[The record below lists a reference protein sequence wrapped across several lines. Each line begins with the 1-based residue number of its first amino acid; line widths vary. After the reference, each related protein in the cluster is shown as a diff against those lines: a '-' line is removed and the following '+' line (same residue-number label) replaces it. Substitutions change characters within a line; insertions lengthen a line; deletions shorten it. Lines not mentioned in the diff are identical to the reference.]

1 MEQRKHPR
9 IRVDGMT
16 IDVSDG
22 IRCCAATVADISQG
36 GLCLSEMGRK
46 FGKKFDRL
54 TVVAVSGE
62 QHFKFRVKP
71 RWEMVG
77 PWHKT
82 VGVEIDQAP
91 WQWTSFVLALEG
103 QRPF

>member
-9 IRVDGMT
+9 IRINGMT

-22 IRCCAATVADISQG
+22 IRCCAATVADVSQG

-82 VGVEIDQAP
+82 IGVEIEQAP
-91 WQWTSFVLALEG
+91 WQWTSFVQSLEDR
-103 QRPF
+103 RPF